1 MGVKICKECGA
12 KLSKYNKNDICFHHR
27 NVDGLLAVDSVDEPI
42 MDKSI
47 KAHKAE
53 QYSKSISISY

>member
-12 KLSKYNKNDICFHHR
+12 KLSKYNENDICFHHR
-27 NVDGLLAVDSVDEPI
+27 NVDEMIADGNVGEPI

-47 KAHKAE
+47 RAHKAE
-53 QYSKSISISY
+53 QYSKSISVY